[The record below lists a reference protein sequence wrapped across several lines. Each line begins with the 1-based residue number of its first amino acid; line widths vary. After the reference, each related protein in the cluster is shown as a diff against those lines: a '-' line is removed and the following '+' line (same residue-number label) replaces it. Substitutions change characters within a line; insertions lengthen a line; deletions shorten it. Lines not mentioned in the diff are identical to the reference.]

1 MEMNNLVELAT
12 THIFVNVPKTL
23 LGRLSKEIICDIEEQ
38 VVSNY
43 RNLLSGF
50 DELEGLEIFEV
61 VTRQG
66 CIIIEIT
73 IGVRDSA
80 IDSIGQLITDHNKFR
95 EILYSIGSSLS
106 SVSFNV
112 NEDPTLKSTCVMKIL
127 LSEKMTI
134 LDSIDKGL
142 QAMNR
147 LIDLSSEDAKKH
159 FLKCSSYFNADLP
172 TYISFQPIITAV
184 SEVMNGGAFSQFT
197 SEKPNNFSDV
207 NYNLIANK
215 DGKLAWRPYELMHPA
230 IYVSLVN
237 VICEEENWDL
247 IKGRFAEFENGV
259 VDCCSAPV
267 MSIDQQSNVA
277 TQVMGWW
284 QKVEQASLKYSL
296 EFSHVLHT
304 DVTDCYGS
312 LYTHSISWALHGVD
326 KAKAKENRQRH
337 SLLGNNIDFHI
348 QSGRYGQ
355 TNGIS
360 QGSVLMDF
368 VAEIVLGFVDLE
380 INQDLQGQSDFR
392 ILRYRD
398 DYRVF
403 ANSDDR
409 IEEILKII
417 SDKLRK
423 VGMRLGVSKTYSC
436 RNVVEGSIKPDKL
449 SGIELQDLG
458 TTNAK
463 TVQKQL
469 LRLHSFGQRHPNSGA
484 LRRIVSE
491 FHGNIST
498 QTEAPVDLEVQVAI
512 ATDIAFVSPATF
524 PAVAGILSHLISLAP
539 ESEKE
544 QLWIKV
550 RNKIARVPY
559 NGYLEVWLQRVTQP
573 ATVDIPFSSDEA
585 ICKIVNGGNEKL
597 WENGW
602 ISSRDLLDAL
612 DVSQIVVSPAEDAD
626 EVIGPDEIQLF
637 TQNAW
642 SY

>member
-1 MEMNNLVELAT
+1 MLRSGNRIKE
-12 THIFVNVPKTL
+12 F
-23 LGRLSKEIICDIEEQ
+23 RL
-38 VVSNY
+38 
-43 RNLLSGF
+43 
-50 DELEGLEIFEV
+50 
-61 VTRQG
+61 
-66 CIIIEIT
+66 
-73 IGVRDSA
+73 
-80 IDSIGQLITDHNKFR
+80 
-95 EILYSIGSSLS
+95 
-106 SVSFNV
+106 
-112 NEDPTLKSTCVMKIL
+112 MK
-127 LSEKMTI
+127 
-134 LDSIDKGL
+134 
-142 QAMNR
+142 R
-147 LIDLSSEDAKKH
+147 LIDLTNEEAKEH
-159 FLKCSSYFNADLP
+159 FLKCSSYFNGDLP
-172 TYISFQPIITAV
+172 HYISFQPIIAAV
-184 SEVMNGGAFSQFT
+184 SEVMNGNGFCQFQ
-197 SEKPNNFSDV
+197 SENPSDLSGV
-207 NYNLIANK
+207 NYSLIANK
-215 DGKLAWRPYELMHPA
+215 DGKLAWRPYELMHPV

-237 VICEEENWDL
+237 VICEGGNWNL
-247 IKGRFAEFENGV
+247 IKDRFTEFESGV

-267 MSIDQQSNVA
+267 MSVDSQSDVA
-277 TQVMGWW
+277 TQVMNWW
-284 QKVEQASLKYSL
+284 QKVEQCSLTYSL

-326 KAKAKENRQRH
+326 KAKENRRRN
-337 SLLGNNIDFHI
+337 SLLGNDIDSHI
-348 QSGRYGQ
+348 QCSRYGQ

-368 VAEIVLGFVDLE
+368 VAEIVLGFVDLK
-380 INQDLQGQSDFR
+380 INQELFGQSDFR

-409 IEEILKII
+409 TEEILKII
-417 SDKLRK
+417 SDKLRT

-449 SGIELQDLG
+449 AGIELQDLG

-463 TVQKQL
+463 TIQKQL
-469 LRLHSFGQRHPNSGA
+469 LRIHSFGQRHPNSGA

-491 FHGNIST
+491 FHTSISK
-498 QTEAPVDLEVQVAI
+498 QTKSPDNLEVQVAI

-539 ESEKE
+539 DSEKE
-544 QLWIKV
+544 KLWVKG
-550 RNKIARVPY
+550 RNKMARVPY
-559 NGYLEVWLQRVTQP
+559 NGYLEIWLQRVTQP

-602 ISSRDLLDAL
+602 ISSPDLLRAL
-612 DVSQIVVSPAEDAD
+612 DVSQIVVSPAEDEN
-626 EVIGPDEIQLF
+626 EVIKPDEIQLF